1 MAAVL
6 GRYARAYADVV
17 VQHKHHIE
25 KAVAELEQ
33 MAALM
38 SSSKE
43 LRNVLENPAVSREQK
58 LKLLDAIIARMDA
71 GKLLRNFLAVL
82 IDHRRIA
89 NIGDLVEQF
98 KQELDRRLGIADAK
112 VSSVR
117 ALTETEKKSLEKE
130 LAEITGKKVRAT
142 YSEDPGLLG
151 GVVVRMGSTIYDGS
165 VLGRLQ
171 RMRQQIAAG

>member
-33 MAALM
+33 MAAVIH
-38 SSSKE
+38 SSKE

-82 IDHRRIA
+82 IDHRRIG
-89 NIGDLVEQF
+89 NIGEVVEQF
-98 KQELDRRLGIADAK
+98 KQELDRRLGFADAK

-117 ALTETEKKSLEKE
+117 ELSPAEKKSLEHQ
-130 LAEITGKKVRAT
+130 LAAITGKTVRAT
-142 YSEDPGLLG
+142 YSQDASLLG
-151 GVVVRMGSTIYDGS
+151 GVVVRVGSTIYDGS
-165 VLGRLQ
+165 VQGRLQ
-171 RMRQQIAAG
+171 RMRQELANA

>member
-1 MAAVL
+1 
-6 GRYARAYADVV
+6 V

-33 MAALM
+33 MAAVIH
-38 SSSKE
+38 SSKE

-82 IDHRRIA
+82 IDHRRIG
-89 NIGDLVEQF
+89 NIGEVVEQF
-98 KQELDRRLGIADAK
+98 KQELDRRLGFADAK

-117 ALTETEKKSLEKE
+117 ELSPAEKKSLEHQ
-130 LAEITGKKVRAT
+130 LAAITGKTVRAT
-142 YSEDPGLLG
+142 YSQDASLLG
-151 GVVVRMGSTIYDGS
+151 GVVVRVGSTIYDGS
-165 VLGRLQ
+165 VQGRLQ
-171 RMRQQIAAG
+171 RMRQELANA

>member
-117 ALTETEKKSLEKE
+117 ALTEAEKKSLEKE
-130 LAEITGKKVRAT
+130 LAEITGKTVRAT
-142 YSEDPGLLG
+142 YSEDAGLLG

-171 RMRQQIAAG
+171 RMRQELANA

>member
-1 MAAVL
+1 
-6 GRYARAYADVV
+6 V

-33 MAALM
+33 MAAAIHG
-38 SSSKE
+38 SRE

-82 IDHRRIA
+82 IDHRRIG

-98 KQELDRRLGIADAK
+98 KQELDRRLGFADAK
-112 VSSVR
+112 VTSVR
-117 ALTETEKKSLEKE
+117 ELTAAEKKSLEKE
-130 LAEITGKKVRAT
+130 LAEITGKTVRAT
-142 YSEDPGLLG
+142 YSEDPSLLG
-151 GVVVRMGSTIYDGS
+151 GVVVRVGSTIYDGS

-171 RMRQQIAAG
+171 RMREQIAAG